1 MQETS
6 DASLVIAKKVLPNSD
21 KKNIVISGTSDA
33 ITKTE
38 DTDQQINTETPILT
52 FSISGT
58 PDELLLVFNVIC
70 KKFENDQPRQD
81 SPE

>member
-6 DASLVIAKKVLPNSD
+6 DASLVIAKKVFPNSD

-38 DTDQQINTETPILT
+38 DTDQQINTENPI
-52 FSISGT
+52 
-58 PDELLLVFNVIC
+58 
-70 KKFENDQPRQD
+70 
-81 SPE
+81 

>member
-58 PDELLLVFNVIC
+58 PDELLLMFNVIC
-70 KKFENDQPRQD
+70 KKLENDQPRQD